1 MESELSVLI
10 IFTFEEQSCL
20 ILDSIFQ
27 SCFHNSES
35 GFQLQILI
43 LGLPD
48 FLWIEP
54 NEHNWTELN
63 KYNKREFTKMRTKLT
78 TTLCKYIVNTVTL
91 WLVIAVAKL
100 SKVMQASP
108 WKTIIKNQQWKP
120 LTPSVKLNQL
130 IQSLIILNAENKIG
144 HLT

>member
-108 WKTIIKNQQWKP
+108 WKTIIKNQQ
-120 LTPSVKLNQL
+120 
-130 IQSLIILNAENKIG
+130 
-144 HLT
+144 